1 MWLMKGAADAGLKQ
15 QFGEGTVL
23 GRLAC
28 GLLGTQAS
36 LQVHFG
42 LLQKIYAMKQFILIL
57 MGCALLSC
65 NDKTGDTEPRV
76 IADFTMEIDVYDYY
90 KVHFVNRS
98 ENAISYVWDFDD
110 GDNSNLE
117 NPTHKY
123 AHAGIYDVSL
133 RVQGANGT
141 EAVKTRTLIIVEP
154 H

>member
-1 MWLMKGAADAGLKQ
+1 MK
-15 QFGEGTVL
+15 
-23 GRLAC
+23 R
-28 GLLGTQAS
+28 
-36 LQVHFG
+36 
-42 LLQKIYAMKQFILIL
+42 FILIL

-90 KVHFVNRS
+90 KVHFFNRS

-110 GDNSNLE
+110 GDNSSLE
-117 NPTHKY
+117 NPTHQY

-133 RVQGANGT
+133 RVRGANGT
-141 EAVKTRTLIIVEP
+141 EAVKTRTLIIVDP